1 MREPTP
7 SRRIRTHE
15 LNEHGEPVVRK
26 RRSFVF
32 RLIRALVVLGMIG
45 GMMGAGGLLWF
56 LHQSERTPREWAPYL
71 ERRAMGHRGW
81 MVEGT
86 AVVSQ
91 WLQHA
96 DRLRRE
102 EEIAI
107 PANVGA
113 SVARSGPTPP
123 GRIRMVAGIAD
134 LHAAVAGA
142 QPGDVI
148 TLLPGRYVQ
157 TGRNIVV
164 SRGGT
169 ATAPIV
175 VRAARLGDAVIELD
189 DVVAFKIS
197 APFWRFE
204 NLVVRG
210 RSPENGYTEHAFHIV
225 GGANN
230 VAIVNN
236 RLEDMNAQIKING
249 EVGRFPDSGV
259 IRGNSFTN
267 SKPRMTQAP
276 VTPIDL
282 VAGSGWIISDNFI
295 ADFIRGEGGK
305 TTYGAFIK
313 GAGEKNVMERNVVI
327 CEWKLR
333 DPPGLTGERVGLSV
347 GGGGTGGFLRRDEGR
362 SGFEQT
368 GGILRDNLIAFCSD
382 VGIYVNKGSRT
393 VIEHNTLLDTAGI
406 DVRFPESSA
415 DVNYNVVD
423 GVVRGRDGG
432 MVRQVGNQSAMLLGL
447 FIGSH
452 PARGYF
458 QDPSR
463 MDLRWQER
471 PAAVDGAS
479 GRRDLCGSERPQRPL
494 PGAFEDYAA
503 CR

>member
-7 SRRIRTHE
+7 SRRTRTHE

-26 RRSFVF
+26 RRSFLF
-32 RLIRALVVLGMIG
+32 RMIRALVVLGMIG
-45 GMMGAGGLLWF
+45 GMFGVGGLLWF

-71 ERRAMGHRGW
+71 ERRAMGHRSQ
-81 MVEGT
+81 MVEAT

-91 WLQHA
+91 WLLHV
-96 DRLRRE
+96 DRLQRGDD
-102 EEIAI
+102 IVI
-107 PANVGA
+107 PPNVGA
-113 SVARSGPTPP
+113 AVARSGATPP
-123 GRIRMVAGIAD
+123 GRVRAVAGIAD
-134 LHAAVAGA
+134 LTAAVAGA

-157 TGRNIVV
+157 SGRNIVV
-164 SRGGT
+164 GRAGT
-169 ATAPIV
+169 AAAPIV

-189 DVVAFKIS
+189 DQVAFKVS

-210 RSPENGYTEHAFHIV
+210 RSPENGYIEHAFHIV

-230 VAIVNN
+230 VVIVNN

-249 EVGRFPDSGV
+249 EQGRFPDNGV

-267 SKPRMTQAP
+267 SRPRATQLP
-276 VTPIDL
+276 ITPIDL
-282 VAGSGWIISDNFI
+282 VAASGWIISDNFI
-295 ADFIRGEGGK
+295 ADFIRGEDGK
-305 TTYGAFIK
+305 ATYGAFIK

-333 DPPGLTGERVGLSV
+333 DPSGLAGQRVGLSV
-347 GGGGTGGFLRRDEGR
+347 GGGGTGEFLRRDEGR
-362 SGFEQT
+362 SGFEQI
-368 GGILRDNLIAFCSD
+368 GGIVRDNLIAFCSD

-393 VIEHNTLLDTAGI
+393 VIDHNTLLDTAGI
-406 DVRFPESSA
+406 DVRFAESSA

-452 PARGYF
+452 PARGHF

-463 MDLRWQER
+463 MDLRWKER
-471 PAAVDGAS
+471 PAAVDSAS
-479 GRRDLCGSERPQRPL
+479 DRRDLCGTVRPRQAV
-494 PGAFEDYAA
+494 PGAFEDFSQ